1 MQVGLED
8 GKDPAPRHFGTQTDL
23 IHGLCHP
30 LRMTLFFKGW
40 KVNIPGVAD
49 HAVSVAA
56 VVQKKSYTI
65 QVAMAMFQ

>member
-40 KVNIPGVAD
+40 KVNILGL
-49 HAVSVAA
+49 SGCE
-56 VVQKKSYTI
+56 
-65 QVAMAMFQ
+65 FQLQLLTTAFVI